1 MTHCLG
7 NLREFACE
15 LTSSWPPVRVEGRVW
30 AALLGKD
37 PANPLNPLNPV
48 SVPECVFWS
57 NTPTLFADFVK
68 SDTPVQCLFD
78 FFLDLPAKT
87 PTFES
92 VFGRLPARNA
102 LKVGVL
108 AAGP

>member
-1 MTHCLG
+1 M
-7 NLREFACE
+7 
-15 LTSSWPPVRVEGRVW
+15 RVEGRVW

-37 PANPLNPLNPV
+37 PLNLPNPANLA
-48 SVPECVFWS
+48 SVPECVVWS
-57 NTPTLFADFVK
+57 NTPTLFADFMK

-78 FFLDLPAKT
+78 FFLDLLAET

-102 LKVGVL
+102 LKSRCFS
-108 AAGP
+108 